1 MDNQIGLRL
10 VELRKTLNMSQIDLA
25 TAINRTQ
32 GTISGYEK
40 GASTIP
46 DRAIS
51 DICREFNVSE
61 DWLRDGIGP
70 MFRPAKDMDNE
81 LAMEFG
87 KLIAGKDEFTKRL
100 FLQYLKLPDEEKAI
114 FQKFLENLSA
124 NTEKK

>member
-1 MDNQIGLRL
+1 MTVNKRLIQLREHLQLNQQKFA
-10 VELRKTLNMSQIDLA
+10 EK
-25 TAINRTQ
+25 INRAQSTYCE
-32 GTISGYEK
+32 YEK
-40 GASTIP
+40 GKNIPERTIL
-46 DRAIS
+46 

-81 LAMEFG
+81 LAIEFG
-87 KLIAGKDEFTKRL
+87 KLIAGKDEFTKKL

-114 FQKFLENLSA
+114 FQNFLENLSA

>member
-1 MDNQIGLRL
+1 MTVNKRLIQLREHLQLNQQKFA
-10 VELRKTLNMSQIDLA
+10 EK
-25 TAINRTQ
+25 INRAQSTYCE
-32 GTISGYEK
+32 YEK
-40 GASTIP
+40 GKNIPERTIL
-46 DRAIS
+46 

-61 DWLRDGIGP
+61 DWLRDGTGP
-70 MFRPAKDMDNE
+70 MFRPVQDMDNE
-81 LAMEFG
+81 LAVEFG

>member
-1 MDNQIGLRL
+1 MTVNKRLIQLREHLQLNQQKFA
-10 VELRKTLNMSQIDLA
+10 EK
-25 TAINRTQ
+25 INRAQSTYCE
-32 GTISGYEK
+32 YEK
-40 GASTIP
+40 GKNIP
-46 DRAIS
+46 ERTIS

-70 MFRPAKDMDNE
+70 MFRPAKDMDDE

>member
-1 MDNQIGLRL
+1 MTVNKRLIQLREHLQLNQQKFA
-10 VELRKTLNMSQIDLA
+10 EK
-25 TAINRTQ
+25 INRAQSTYCE
-32 GTISGYEK
+32 YEK
-40 GASTIP
+40 GKNIPERTIL
-46 DRAIS
+46 

-81 LAMEFG
+81 LAIEFG

>member
-1 MDNQIGLRL
+1 MTVNKRLIQLREHLQLNQQKFA
-10 VELRKTLNMSQIDLA
+10 EK
-25 TAINRTQ
+25 INRAQSTYCE
-32 GTISGYEK
+32 YEK
-40 GASTIP
+40 GKNIPERTIL
-46 DRAIS
+46 

-70 MFRPAKDMDNE
+70 MFRPAKDMDDE